1 VDNVQGY
8 LTVREA
14 AEQLGIS
21 EKTVRRRI
29 KNGSLPAELKQGDYG
44 QQYFIPADAIET
56 AQAITDV
63 VEVKRVYDV
72 QALSM
77 AVVQALDERNKT
89 LESELATIREELAA
103 TREALQK
110 LQETLTQQQRPRAWW
125 RFWEK

>member
-1 VDNVQGY
+1 MQGY

-63 VEVKRVYDV
+63 VEVKRVHDV

-77 AVVQALDERNKT
+77 AVVQALDER
-89 LESELATIREELAA
+89 
-103 TREALQK
+103 TRPWRVSLQPFVRNW
-110 LQETLTQQQRPRAWW
+110 QPQGRPCRSC
-125 RFWEK
+125 RKH

>member
-1 VDNVQGY
+1 MQGY

-44 QQYFIPADAIET
+44 QQYFIRADAIET

-63 VEVKRVYDV
+63 VEVKRVHDV

>member
-1 VDNVQGY
+1 LD
-8 LTVREA
+8 TF
-14 AEQLGIS
+14 S
-21 EKTVRRRI
+21 
-29 KNGSLPAELKQGDYG
+29 
-44 QQYFIPADAIET
+44 ADTIET

-63 VEVKRVYDV
+63 VEVKRVHDV

-110 LQETLTQQQRPRAWW
+110 LQETLTRQQRPRAWW